1 MTGGLKNGQMQL
13 QNKYKVNLLL
23 LLPGGLFLILLFYL
37 PLSLVLKTALFTDN
51 GSFSLD
57 NFSKVLSSE
66 YNIRIISF
74 TLLQSLLSTL
84 FTIVLGLP
92 GAWLLATKNFPGKK
106 LLKAVSAVPFVLPSI
121 LVVLGFV
128 IFFGNNGFLNKTFM
142 NLTGSKEPVIRILY
156 SLKAIILA
164 HGFYNFPIVLRLVSN
179 LWEKLDKSQ
188 ANSAMALGANKTR
201 LFFTITLPQI
211 LPAILASAAL
221 VFVFCFTSFAVI
233 LVLGGG
239 PAFTTI
245 EVEIY
250 RQARIS
256 LNMDA
261 AATLSIV
268 GIFITLIFVY
278 INVHFQ
284 SSFNFHE
291 QINIR
296 NNMTAVKKREKTT
309 LNPGIG
315 IYILLIT
322 LLVAAPVVSVIIKSF
337 MHTDSGNNTIL
348 SLSAY
353 KDLLNPYPGNYG
365 ITLLRAI
372 ANSISYASYTV
383 ILSIIVGTLVS
394 FLLRSKKKSTK
405 ILDTIF
411 MLPIS
416 VSSVILGLGY
426 LKMMSYLNNPGQY
439 SFVLIILAHTVIAY
453 PFVTRAVKP
462 VLDKIK
468 PEIIHAGLSLGE
480 PPLRVFLTIELPL
493 IKSAMFAGGAFA
505 FAISIGEMNATMLL
519 SSENSITIPI
529 MMYRLIGSYNFT
541 AACALGTVLII
552 LTTFSFVLMDYYG
565 SDMKEGV
572 F

>member
-1 MTGGLKNGQMQL
+1 MQL
-13 QNKYKVNLLL
+13 QNSYKVNFILLFS
-23 LLPGGLFLILLFYL
+23 GGLFLILLFYL
-37 PLSLVLKTALFTDN
+37 PLSLVLKTALFNSN
-51 GSFSLD
+51 GSFTLE
-57 NFSKVLSSE
+57 KIIRVLSSE
-66 YNIRIISF
+66 YNRRIITF
-74 TLLQSLLSTL
+74 TLFQALLSTI
-84 FTIVLGLP
+84 FTILLGLP
-92 GAWLLATKNFPGKK
+92 GAWLLATKNFPGKN
-106 LLKAVSAVPFVLPSI
+106 LLKAVSTVPFVLPSI

-128 IFFGNNGFLNKTFM
+128 IFFGNNGFLNKSIM
-142 NLTGSKEPVIRILY
+142 SLTGKQEPLFRILY
-156 SLKAIILA
+156 SMKAIILA
-164 HGFYNFPIVLRLVSN
+164 HGFYNFPIVLRLVST
-179 LWEKLDKSQ
+179 LWEKLDLSQ
-188 ANSAMALGANKTR
+188 ANGAMSLGANKVR

-211 LPAILASAAL
+211 LPAILASSAL

-261 AATLSIV
+261 ASALSIV
-268 GIFITLIFVY
+268 GILITLLFVY
-278 INVHFQ
+278 LNVHFQ
-284 SSFNFHE
+284 SSLNYHE
-291 QINIR
+291 QIKNPKAFIR
-296 NNMTAVKKREKTT
+296 SKAKVKKN

-315 IYILLIT
+315 IYVLIIV
-322 LLVAAPVVSVIIKSF
+322 LLVAAPVISVIIKSF
-337 MHTDSGNNTIL
+337 LKPGAGNDTVL

-353 KDLLNPYPGNYG
+353 TDILTPSPGNYG
-365 ITLLRAI
+365 ITLLHAI
-372 ANSISYASYTV
+372 FNSISFASYTV
-383 ILSIIVGTLVS
+383 ILSIIMGSLVS
-394 FLLRSKKKSTK
+394 FILRGKNKSTK
-405 ILDTIF
+405 ILDTLF

-426 LKMMSYLNNPGQY
+426 LKILNYLNEPLKN
-439 SFVLIILAHTVIAY
+439 SSILIILAHTVIAY

-480 PPLRVFLTIELPL
+480 TPFKVFLTIELPL
-493 IKSAMFAGGAFA
+493 IKSAVFAGGAFA

-519 SSENSITIPI
+519 SSENTLTIPI

-552 LTTFSFVLMDYYG
+552 FTSFSFILMDYFG
-565 SDMKEGV
+565 SDPNTGG